1 MFFERLFFVVSR
13 MNEDE
18 SFAKFLLDFFFSTES
33 YHFFDLLSFLTY
45 CLVAFV
51 LGLLFSKAKRNKTL
65 LVLWWALS
73 LVLAGF
79 VIRDICYVEADY
91 RMSGDGVLSLTF
103 LFGILLLLPCAC
115 CNYLGRKFYPRKPIC
130 WILLILALC
139 AEVMFFVGNRL
150 KNTVDDFGK
159 IKDESLPKE
168 LVQNEL
174 DVVYDLKIYKADAWG
189 CDSYRVALR
198 KKRDEWFRC
207 AQFDARSEF
216 SEVDSCFWES
226 LNSKEGAEKLV
237 TFVND
242 YSYEFT
248 EGLVFDGYIFRVELT
263 DYKKRT
269 RRTLDIS
276 NAEFLDVPKAFAIET
291 LARTFIPSRESLTKM
306 SPEEAREKC
315 EEKLYQETSDD

>member
-1 MFFERLFFVVSR
+1 

-18 SFAKFLLDFFFSTES
+18 SFVKFLLDFFFSTES
-33 YHFFDLLSFLTY
+33 GHLLDLFSFLTY

-115 CNYLGRKFYPRKPIC
+115 CNYLGQKFYPRKPIC

-189 CDSYRVALR
+189 CDSYRVVLR

-291 LARTFIPSRESLTKM
+291 LARAFIPSRESLTKM

>member
-33 YHFFDLLSFLTY
+33 GHLLDLFSFLTY
-45 CLVAFV
+45 CFVAFV

-115 CNYLGRKFYPRKPIC
+115 CNYLGRKFYPRKPVC

-139 AEVMFFVGNRL
+139 AEIAFFMGNRL

-198 KKRDEWFRC
+198 KKKEGWFRC
-207 AQFDARSEF
+207 VQLDAQSEF
-216 SEVDSCFWES
+216 GEGDSCFWVA

-276 NAEFLDVPKAFAIET
+276 NAEFFDVPKAFAIET

-306 SPEEAREKC
+306 SSEDVKEKC
-315 EEKLYQETSDD
+315 GGIRYQVGSHD